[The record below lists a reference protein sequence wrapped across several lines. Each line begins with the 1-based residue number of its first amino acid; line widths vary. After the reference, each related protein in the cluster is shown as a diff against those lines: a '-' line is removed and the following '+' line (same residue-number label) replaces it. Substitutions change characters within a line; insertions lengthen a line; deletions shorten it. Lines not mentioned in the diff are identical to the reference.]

1 VSAPIFVVGSLNMD
15 FVARVNRLPVPGETV
30 LGGDFLTICGGKGAN
45 QACAA
50 ARLGGSVRMIG
61 RVGED
66 VFGVQLRDG
75 LQASGVDV
83 RAIHRTKD
91 IPTGVALIFVD
102 AAGQNEIVVAPGANG
117 ALTPDDVETVLS
129 HATGGY
135 LLIQLETP
143 LETVMAA
150 ARAARS
156 RGLTVILDPAP
167 AQPLPPALLSAVDIL
182 TPNETE
188 ALTLLGRQDTSVSF
202 AGAQAVAGAI
212 RALNGG
218 TAIVKLGANGA
229 YVSGSS
235 EEGHFAAPTV
245 NVVDTT
251 AAGDTFNGAFA
262 VALAE
267 GHSLARAVTFANA
280 AAALSVTRAGA
291 QASIPT
297 RDEVES
303 QPARAAVPGS
313 GGV

>member
-15 FVARVNRLPVPGETV
+15 FVARVHRLPVPGETV

-66 VFGVQLRDG
+66 VFGVQLRDS
-75 LQASGVDV
+75 LEASGVDV
-83 RAIHRTKD
+83 RAIHKTNG

-117 ALTPDDVETVLS
+117 VLTPADVETALS
-129 HATGGY
+129 NATGGY
-135 LLIQLETP
+135 LLMQLETP

-167 AQPLPPALLSAVDIL
+167 AQPLPPALLSTVDIL

-188 ALTLLGRQDTSVSF
+188 ALTLLGRQDTSVAF
-202 AGAQAVAGAI
+202 ADAHAVADAI
-212 RALNGG
+212 QALNGG

-229 YVSGSS
+229 YVAASS
-235 EEGHFAAPTV
+235 AAGHFAAPQV
-245 NVVDTT
+245 DVVDTT
-251 AAGDTFNGAFA
+251 AAGDTFNGALA

-267 GHSLARAVTFANA
+267 GQPLAGAVRFANA
-280 AAALSVTRAGA
+280 AAALSVKRAGA

-297 RDEVES
+297 RGEVES
-303 QPARAAVPGS
+303 SLARAAVSGS
-313 GGV
+313 AGS

>member
-30 LGGDFLTICGGKGAN
+30 PGSDFRTICGGKGAN

-61 RVGED
+61 RVGDD
-66 VFGVQLRDG
+66 VFGVELRDS
-75 LQASGVDV
+75 LQESGVDV
-83 RAIHRTKD
+83 SAIHRTQR

-102 AAGQNEIVVAPGANG
+102 KAGQNEIVVAPGANG
-117 ALTPDDVETVLS
+117 ALTPADVEAVLS
-129 HATGGY
+129 SAIGGY

-167 AQPLPPALLSAVDIL
+167 ARSLPPELLSTVDIL

-188 ALTLLGRQDTSVSF
+188 ALALLARPDTSIES
-202 AGAQAVAGAI
+202 AGAQAVARAI

-229 YVSGSS
+229 YVSGGAA
-235 EEGHFAAPTV
+235 EGHFAAPAV
-245 NVVDTT
+245 DVVDTT

-267 GHSLARAVTFANA
+267 GRSIAEAVRFANT
-280 AAALSVTRAGA
+280 AAALSVMRAGA

-297 RDEVES
+297 RDEVDRH
-303 QPARAAVPGS
+303 PVRAAVP
-313 GGV
+313 